1 MANKNTITK
10 RDALNA
16 ILAKVQDTPALV
28 AYCNHELELL
38 DKKSAKSAEKSAEKS
53 AAYATMRETIADIL
67 AGTENGMTV
76 TDILANGTF
85 VDTDGKPVTNQ
96 KLTYVLNTVEGK
108 AMFTKATVKGKT
120 YYSLV

>member
-1 MANKNTITK
+1 MAKNTITK

-53 AAYATMRETIADIL
+53 ATYATMRETIADIL
-67 AGTENGMTV
+67 TGAENGMTV

-85 VDTDGKPVTNQ
+85 VDADGKPVTNQ
-96 KLTYVLNTVEGK
+96 KLTYVLNTTEGK